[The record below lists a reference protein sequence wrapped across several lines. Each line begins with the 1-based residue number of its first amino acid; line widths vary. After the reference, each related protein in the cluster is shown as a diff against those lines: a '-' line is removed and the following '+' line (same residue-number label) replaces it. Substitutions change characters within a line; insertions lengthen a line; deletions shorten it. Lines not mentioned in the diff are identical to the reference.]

1 MWSGRLALTG
11 RMAIPVVYQIQ
22 VSASVL
28 VEPQFSPWKIVFKQ
42 SSFNLISQGLHHPL
56 GSFWPSSVCFTKDA
70 MFTSFFRLMLTLLP
84 LQVVLTT
91 CSCYA
96 AINVRVN
103 RRTQPF
109 R

>member
-1 MWSGRLALTG
+1 MWSGRLALAE
-11 RMAIPVVYQIQ
+11 RLSISVVYQLR

-28 VEPQFSPWKIVFKQ
+28 VELQFSPGKIVFKQ
-42 SSFNLISQGLHHPL
+42 FSFNLISQGLHHPL
-56 GSFWPSSVCFTKDA
+56 GSIWPSSVCFTKDA

-84 LQVVLTT
+84 LQVLLTT
-91 CSCYA
+91 CRCYA

-109 R
+109 K